1 MINKRLVFT
10 IGCFL
15 FLELIPLHLIA
26 QESYTVESL
35 RNWIQIIE
43 SERAPI
49 EIISTCKPDKGIV
62 PICGMQNPED
72 LAVTPSE
79 NWILFSER
87 IPASETVDAQGNI
100 GALGVS
106 DHKISKIYSPESGKA
121 ERNLWGSK
129 ECTSPPSR
137 DEFTPLGM
145 DLSVLNSGEL
155 RLLVT
160 NISGRSSIEFFE
172 INESAEKVEAI
183 WRGCIKLPSG
193 INANS
198 VASVPTGGFV
208 VSTMGTLAAEEQ
220 RNRDLMQIVEGKPFG
235 KILEWTA
242 EQGWREL
249 PGGHI
254 SAPNG
259 ILVSPD
265 SKTVYFAS
273 VGTNEVI
280 IINRIGEPER
290 KTVLMPKVD
299 NLRWTKEGKILAASL
314 RGSTLSVFRDCANL
328 RSGACGQ
335 EFAVVEIEPNTL
347 AWKELIHH
355 QGPPIGLVTSALKI
369 GNRIYMG
376 TAMGDRMAYKDMSQ

>member
-1 MINKRLVFT
+1 MINKRLVFA
-10 IGCFL
+10 IGFFL
-15 FLELIPLHLIA
+15 LLELLPLHLSA
-26 QESYTVESL
+26 QESYTVEAL
-35 RNWIQIIE
+35 RTWTHAVENK
-43 SERAPI
+43 RAPI
-49 EIISTCKPDKGIV
+49 EIINTCTPDKGIV
-62 PICGMQNPED
+62 PICGIHNPED

-79 NWILFSER
+79 SWILFSER
-87 IPASETVDAQGNI
+87 IPASETVDARGNI
-100 GALGVS
+100 GALRVS
-106 DHKISKIYSPESGKA
+106 DRKISKIYSPRIEEA
-121 ERNLWGSK
+121 ERDSWGSK
-129 ECTSPPSR
+129 KCTQPPAM

-145 DLSVLNSGEL
+145 DLSVLKSGEL

-172 INESAEKVEAI
+172 IDESPGKVEAI
-183 WRGCIKLPSG
+183 WRGCVKLPFG

-208 VSTMGTLAAEEQ
+208 VSTMGTLAGEEQ

-290 KTVLMPKVD
+290 RTVLMPKVD

-328 RSGACGQ
+328 S
-335 EFAVVEIEPNTL
+335 
-347 AWKELIHH
+347 
-355 QGPPIGLVTSALKI
+355 
-369 GNRIYMG
+369 
-376 TAMGDRMAYKDMSQ
+376 